1 MGEQQQTSIYIKT
14 NDSKLINL
22 GNGVLSLSNSQD
34 EQLSI
39 WQKIMARMGL
49 KKPNKTYSWTNNQT
63 VNKSWTINVKNIE
76 FR

>member
-1 MGEQQQTSIYIKT
+1 MGEQQQTTIYIKT
-14 NDSKLINL
+14 NDGKLINL
-22 GNGVLSLSNSQD
+22 GNGVLSLSNPQD

-49 KKPNKTYSWTNNQT
+49 KKPNKTYSWTNNPT